1 MATASVP
8 REGPVPALLLSRPAT
23 YPPVPRFIP
32 LAGVIEVCAILGRHC
47 GAPPV
52 RQTSSCSRPAAR
64 YLRACWTFWLP
75 PIWFCPLPPLPHLFV
90 LQLAAFVLP

>member
-8 REGPVPALLLSRPAT
+8 SEGPEPALL
-23 YPPVPRFIP
+23 PVGPQRTRPRFIP
-32 LAGVIEVCAILGRHC
+32 LAGVIEVCASLGQPC

-52 RQTSSCSRPAAR
+52 RKTSSCSRLAAR
-64 YLRACWTFWLP
+64 DLRACWTFSLP
-75 PIWFCPLPPLPHLFV
+75 PIWFCPLPPLLHLFA